1 MASRYW
7 RPAAVIGTVVLGGV
21 ALTGLPA
28 GAVTPGT
35 NGTIMFV
42 ANEPCDPVQ
51 SFCENGLMTR
61 AIFEMKPDG
70 TGLKRV
76 LDQNFWV
83 DSPSQNGNGSRILY
97 AATFGDPEIYKARRT
112 GTDFDGYVSD
122 GCGMSWAPNSADLT
136 YTSEQGCYATL
147 GLRTLPY
154 PAGGVGVLTG
164 DIITD
169 TDAGGDSGVVTDN
182 PADDRDPD
190 WSPNGQWIAFASNR
204 SGTYQIWAA
213 HPDGSGLHQVTSD
226 SWEKSFP
233 AFSPDSSRILFTRA
247 DGSASDLWTVK
258 LDGTGLKQVTKTA
271 EFETQASYSPDGSK
285 LVVAR
290 QPSRADENGS
300 NLFKM
305 RVDGTNVVRLTTV
318 GSARWAHTDPFW
330 TNVPKR

>member
-1 MASRYW
+1 M
-7 RPAAVIGTVVLGGV
+7 

-42 ANEPCDPVQ
+42 ANEPCNPNL
-51 SFCENGLMTR
+51 SFCETGLMTR

-70 TGLKRV
+70 TGLTRV
-76 LDQNFWV
+76 VDQNFWV

-97 AATFGDPEIYKARRT
+97 AATFGDPEIYKAQRT
-112 GTDFDGYVSD
+112 GNDFDGYVTD
-122 GCGMSWAPNSADLT
+122 GCGMSWAPDNDRIAL
-136 YTSEQGCYATL
+136 TSEGGCYATL

-154 PAGGVGVLTG
+154 PAGGVGDSTG
-164 DIITD
+164 DIQIASGD
-169 TDAGGDSGVVTDN
+169 LGGSVTEHV
-182 PADDRDPD
+182 ADDRDPD
-190 WSPNGQWIAFASNR
+190 WAPNGQWIAFASNR

-213 HPDGSGLHQVTSD
+213 HPDGTGLRQVTSD

-247 DGSASDLWTVK
+247 NGSSSDLWTVK

-271 EFETQASYSPDGSK
+271 EFETQATYSPDGSR

-318 GSARWAHTDPFW
+318 GNARWAHTDPFW

>member
-1 MASRYW
+1 
-7 RPAAVIGTVVLGGV
+7 
-21 ALTGLPA
+21 
-28 GAVTPGT
+28 
-35 NGTIMFV
+35 MFV
-42 ANEPCDPVQ
+42 ANVPCNPVV
-51 SFCENGLMTR
+51 SFCEPGVMTR
-61 AIFEMKPDG
+61 AMFEMKPDG
-70 TGLKRV
+70 TGLTQV

-83 DSPSQNGNGSRILY
+83 DSPSQNGTGSRILY

-122 GCGMSWAPNSADLT
+122 GCGMSWAPDSSWLT
-136 YTSEQGCYATL
+136 YTAEQGCYPTL

-154 PAGGVGVLTG
+154 PSGGVGDLTG
-164 DIITD
+164 DILTSNGAD
-169 TDAGGDSGVVTDN
+169 GFGQVTDD

-213 HPDGSGLHQVTSD
+213 HPDGSGLRKVTSD

-247 DGSASDLWTVK
+247 NGSSSDLWTVK
-258 LDGTGLKQVTKTA
+258 LDGSGLKQVTKTA
-271 EFETQASYSPDGSK
+271 EFETQATYSPDGSR

-318 GSARWAHTDPFW
+318 GNARWAHTDPFW
-330 TNVPKR
+330 TNVPNR